1 MPTVGIFGS
10 PDDAEV
16 SALVRRIGAR
26 GAEPWVIDLA
36 SFPRSLRVVWR
47 EGRVLVDGR
56 DTREMGSAYLRTVG
70 RNLPSRARYGE
81 LRPAV
86 PAEAWRSLYG
96 PTLALL
102 RQERVNQALRNT
114 IIQDVARRSPVIN
127 PPIPQNLH
135 RQKPLLFSRL
145 VRAGVPVPPFL
156 CTSEPESADAFAEHG
171 WRSWSGVVDKP
182 SAGIYKTTLWGEGSA
197 KRHRWSTR
205 PALLQRYIAGDTV
218 RCYVLRYQVV
228 AAARIVHGGTVDSSM
243 SQTGI
248 ASVELTAEQRSIAER
263 AARALDLAFCGMDL
277 MVEAGR
283 NETWVIDC
291 NLSPMFVNF
300 AKLSLVDVPGLLA
313 DALIEMAGEKAGGRP
328 ALFDMVEEAKRLL
341 ASDPRLRDR
350 RGGRSPRGGDK
361 P

>member
-16 SALVRRIGAR
+16 SALVRRICAR

-47 EGRVLVDGR
+47 EGSVLVEGR

-70 RNLPSRARYGE
+70 RNLPSSARYGE
-81 LRPAV
+81 LCPAV

-114 IIQDVARRSPVIN
+114 IIQGVARRSPVIN

-156 CTSEPESADAFAEHG
+156 CTCLCGARLAKLERCCRQALRRYLQDDVVGRGQREEPSMGDAAGAAAAIHW
-171 WRSWSGVVDKP
+171 WR
-182 SAGIYKTTLWGEGSA
+182 Y
-197 KRHRWSTR
+197 R
-205 PALLQRYIAGDTV
+205 ALLRPSVSG
-218 RCYVLRYQVV
+218 RCRCAHRSRRDDRFFDEPDGHCLCR
-228 AAARIVHGGTVDSSM
+228 AHGGTAVH
-243 SQTGI
+243 
-248 ASVELTAEQRSIAER
+248 R
-263 AARALDLAFCGMDL
+263 
-277 MVEAGR
+277 
-283 NETWVIDC
+283 
-291 NLSPMFVNF
+291 
-300 AKLSLVDVPGLLA
+300 
-313 DALIEMAGEKAGGRP
+313 
-328 ALFDMVEEAKRLL
+328 
-341 ASDPRLRDR
+341 
-350 RGGRSPRGGDK
+350 
-361 P
+361 